1 MKDKLSNPAEVTA
14 ADLTAIRGFLKDNG
28 ITALPVDGRPL
39 KELADAA
46 ERFDVLPFPSTVS
59 LLPPDDPAVKDVD
72 TA

>member
-1 MKDKLSNPAEVTA
+1 MKDKLSNPSEVTA

-28 ITALPVDGRPL
+28 ITALPVEGKPL

-46 ERFDVLPFPSTVS
+46 ESFTLPFPSSIS
-59 LLPPDDPAVKDVD
+59 LLPPDDPAVKGVD